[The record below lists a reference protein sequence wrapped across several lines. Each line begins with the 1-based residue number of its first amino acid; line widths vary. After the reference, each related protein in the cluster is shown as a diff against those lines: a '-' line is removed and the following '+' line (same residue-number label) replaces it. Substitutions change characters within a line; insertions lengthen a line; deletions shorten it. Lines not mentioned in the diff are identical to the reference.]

1 MVPAAHT
8 TAMSI
13 SRAARCSRLVFA
25 PVLLVGTLLGTAGL
39 SAPAAGAGPSAP
51 SGSWTNTFDE
61 EFNGTAVDTTKWEP
75 DRYGQ
80 DYGGDTPFNPGSE
93 AAWFN
98 TGNVSVSG
106 GNLHLTIRDEPR
118 TLNGKTYPY
127 SSGVV
132 QTAQHH
138 LFTAG
143 TYLEARINVPVCD
156 GCWPAFWTAAPDVWP
171 PEIDGFE
178 YFDTG
183 GSGADTKPQFNYHPP
198 AGGQTGPTV
207 YGDPAVDYRG
217 SFHTYGLLWDG
228 TQAVPYL
235 DGVAYPS
242 GANSDMTRLDQFLLL
257 NLSVQGGHHPAPG
270 SEMLVDWVR
279 AWSPAPAPA
288 TEVHGAI
295 AEHYY
300 NTPGLAALFGPTT
313 TPERTTPDTVGRYN
327 HFNGGDGG
335 SIYWSP
341 NTGAWSVHGAIR
353 GHWESLGWE
362 AGPTGY
368 PTTDERTT
376 PDGVGRYNHFT
387 GGDGA
392 SIYWT
397 PATGAQ
403 LVHGAIRNQYA
414 SMGWELSSL
423 GYPVS
428 DEYAVPG
435 GRRSNF
441 AHGSITYRFSDGAIL
456 IG

>member
-1 MVPAAHT
+1 
-8 TAMSI
+8 MSI

-39 SAPAAGAGPSAP
+39 VAPAAGAGPSAPSGP

-106 GNLHLTIRDEPR
+106 GNLHLTIRNDPR

-143 TYLEARINVPVCD
+143 TYLESRINVPVCD

-183 GSGADTKPQFNYHPP
+183 GSGADTSPQFNYHPP

-207 YGDPAVDYRG
+207 YGDPAMDYRG

-257 NLSVQGGHHPAPG
+257 NLSVQGGHHPTPG

-279 AWSPAPAPA
+279 AWSPAPA
-288 TEVHGAI
+288 TEMHGAI

-300 NTPGLAALFGPTT
+300 NTPGLAALLGPTT
-313 TPERTTPDTVGRYN
+313 TPELTTPDTVGRYN
-327 HFNGGDGG
+327 HFTGGDGG
-335 SIYWSP
+335 SIYWTPTPGPSRCTVPSADTGNPWAGKPARPGTPPPMSAPPPTAWAATTTSP
-341 NTGAWSVHGAIR
+341 A
-353 GHWESLGWE
+353 
-362 AGPTGY
+362 
-368 PTTDERTT
+368 
-376 PDGVGRYNHFT
+376 
-387 GGDGA
+387 
-392 SIYWT
+392 
-397 PATGAQ
+397 ATGHPSTGPRPPAPSWCT
-403 LVHGAIRNQYA
+403 APSA
-414 SMGWELSSL
+414 T
-423 GYPVS
+423 
-428 DEYAVPG
+428 G
-435 GRRSNF
+435 GRRWAGSA
-441 AHGSITYRFSDGAIL
+441 AHWVTRSVTSTRCPAVGAATSSTGPSPTGSPTGPS
-456 IG
+456 

>member
-1 MVPAAHT
+1 VREQSSSHPPGCRPMHPRAPFRWPGRATVPAAHT
-8 TAMSI
+8 TEMRI
-13 SRAARCSRLVFA
+13 SRAVRCSRLVFA

-39 SAPAAGAGPSAP
+39 VAPAAGAGPSAPSGP

-61 EFNGTAVDTTKWEP
+61 EFNGAAVDTTKWEP

-288 TEVHGAI
+288 PAPATEVHGAI
-295 AEHYY
+295 ADHYY
-300 NTPGLAALFGPTT
+300 GTRVGGPVRTDHYPRAHHPGHHRPVQPLHRWRRWLHLLDPQHRGMVGARCHPRALGVAGLGS
-313 TPERTTPDTVGRYN
+313 RPDR
-327 HFNGGDGG
+327 
-335 SIYWSP
+335 
-341 NTGAWSVHGAIR
+341 
-353 GHWESLGWE
+353 
-362 AGPTGY
+362 
-368 PTTDERTT
+368 
-376 PDGVGRYNHFT
+376 
-387 GGDGA
+387 
-392 SIYWT
+392 
-397 PATGAQ
+397 
-403 LVHGAIRNQYA
+403 
-414 SMGWELSSL
+414 
-423 GYPVS
+423 
-428 DEYAVPG
+428 VPHH
-435 GRRSNF
+435 R
-441 AHGSITYRFSDGAIL
+441 
-456 IG
+456 